1 MTGFEPIFP
10 AEEQHEGLLEE
21 HAPEEEEIEGL
32 ADIDPTRTDGGHEQ
46 DAWRGVAVEDV
57 DDVTGTLAGFLR
69 KRSRRLLGLILRP
82 HVKSLVSAGFL
93 IAIRTLC
100 VLAGPLLVEIAID
113 SGIPPLLP
121 GGSGDTTTI
130 VLVVVAYVAITMINA
145 AAFNLFFLVTG
156 RVGQDILFDLRSRVF
171 DHFQRL
177 SLSFHERYT
186 SGRVVSRLTSDV
198 EALAELLNQG
208 FVNLVNAVLLIGGI
222 SVVLLVLD
230 WQLALA
236 VLLVFPV
243 ALALTWWFRGKA
255 EVAYRRTREAV
266 ALVIV
271 HFTES
276 LAGIR
281 AVHAFR
287 REPRNQ
293 EIFDELDDRYYG
305 ALVFSNR
312 LGAIFGTGIMFLGRL
327 TTVIVLLYGGER
339 VLQGDMTVG
348 VLAAFLL
355 YLRRF
360 FEPMQDLSQFY
371 TQFQGAAAALEK
383 LAGVLDEQP
392 SVPEATEPV
401 SHPEPRGELTFED
414 VHFAYR
420 VVEII
425 PELDLHVPAG
435 QTLALVGATGA
446 GKTTIARLMARF
458 YDPTS
463 GRVLLDGIDLR
474 DLSDADLRRAVV
486 MVTQDNYLFS
496 GTVADNIRFGR
507 PDASRA
513 DVEAAAK
520 AIGAHEF
527 ISALPDGYDTDIQKR
542 GGRLSAG
549 QRQLVAFARAFLAQ
563 PAVLILD
570 EATSSLD
577 IPSERMVQSALRTL
591 LAHRTAVIIAHR
603 LSTVEIADRVLVLED
618 GRIVEDGSPA
628 DLTAGA
634 GRYHDLHQ
642 AWRDSLV

>member
-1 MTGFEPIFP
+1 VTSFEPRFP
-10 AEEQHEGLLEE
+10 A
-21 HAPEEEEIEGL
+21 EEEIEGL
-32 ADIDPTRTDGGHEQ
+32 LDIDPTRTDGGHEQ

-69 KRSRRLLGLILRP
+69 KRSRKLLGLILRP
-82 HVKSLVSAGFL
+82 HARSLVGAGFL

-100 VLAGPLLVEIAID
+100 VLAGPLLVEIGID
-113 SGIPPLLP
+113 NGIPPLMR
-121 GGSGDTTTI
+121 GGSGDKTTI
-130 VLVVVAYVAITMINA
+130 ILVVVGYAGITVVNA

-177 SLSFHERYT
+177 SLAFHERYT
-186 SGRVVSRLTSDV
+186 TGRVIARLTNDV

-236 VLLVFPV
+236 VLVVLPV
-243 ALALTWWFRGKA
+243 AIGLTWWFRARA
-255 EVAYRRTREAV
+255 ETAYRATREAV

-293 EIFDELDDRYYG
+293 EIFDDLDDRYYR
-305 ALVFSNR
+305 ALVSSNR

-371 TQFQGAAAALEK
+371 TQFQAAAAALEK
-383 LAGVLDEQP
+383 LAGVLDEEP
-392 SVPEATEPV
+392 TVPEPEQPV
-401 SHPEPRGELTFED
+401 PLPTPQGELVFD
-414 VHFAYR
+414 HVRFAYR
-420 VVEII
+420 VQDII
-425 PELDLHVPAG
+425 PDLTLHIPAG

-458 YDPTS
+458 YDPTG
-463 GRVLLDGIDLR
+463 GRILLDGVDLR
-474 DLSDADLRRAVV
+474 DLSDTDLRRAVV
-486 MVTQDNYLFS
+486 MVTQDNFLFS
-496 GTVADNIRFGR
+496 GTVAHNIGFGR
-507 PDASRA
+507 PEATRSEIEDAAR
-513 DVEAAAK
+513 
-520 AIGAHEF
+520 AIGAHNF
-527 ISALPDGYDTDIQKR
+527 IAALPDGYDTDIQKR

-577 IPSERMVQSALRTL
+577 IPSERLVQGALRRL

-628 DLTAGA
+628 DLVADVGH
-634 GRYHDLHQ
+634 YHDLHE

>member
-1 MTGFEPIFP
+1 MTGFGPLPFN
-10 AEEQHEGLLEE
+10 EGEIG
-21 HAPEEEEIEGL
+21 EEEIPGI
-32 ADIDPTRTDGGHEQ
+32 ADVDPLRTDGGHEQ
-46 DAWRGVAVEDV
+46 DSWRGVAVEDV

-69 KRSRRLLGLILRP
+69 KRSRKLLGSILRP
-82 HVKSLVSAGFL
+82 HVKSLVLAGVL
-93 IAIRTLC
+93 IGIRTLC
-100 VLAGPLLVEIAID
+100 VLAGPLLVEIGID
-113 SGIPPLLP
+113 EGIPPLLP
-121 GGSGDTTTI
+121 DGTGDAKTI
-130 VLVVVAYVAITMINA
+130 ILVVVAYLAVTVVNA
-145 AAFNLFFLVTG
+145 ATFNWFFLVTG
-156 RVGQDILFDLRSRVF
+156 RVGQDILLELRARVY

-177 SLSFHERYT
+177 SLSFHEKYT
-186 SGRVVSRLTSDV
+186 SGRVISRLTNDV

-208 FVNLVNAVLLIGGI
+208 FVNLINAVLLIGGI
-222 SVVLLVLD
+222 SVVLIVLD
-230 WQLALA
+230 WQLAIAVLA
-236 VLLVFPV
+236 VFPIAV
-243 ALALTWWFRGKA
+243 ALTWWFRGKA
-255 EVAYRRTREAV
+255 EIAYRATREAV

-293 EIFDELDDRYYG
+293 EIFDDLDDRYRR

-312 LGAIFGTGIMFLGRL
+312 LGAVFGTGIMFLGRL
-327 TTVIVLLYGGER
+327 TTVIVLVYGGER
-339 VLQGDMTVG
+339 VLDGDMTLG

-371 TQFQGAAAALEK
+371 NLFQAAAAALEK
-383 LAGVLDEQP
+383 LSGVLDEKP
-392 SVPEATEPV
+392 SVSEPEHPV
-401 SHPEPRGELTFED
+401 ALPAPAGDVRFEK

-425 PELDLHVPAG
+425 PDLTLHIPAG

-458 YDPTS
+458 YDPTG
-463 GRVLLDGIDLR
+463 GRILLDGVDLR
-474 DLSDADLRRAVV
+474 GLSDDDLRRAVV
-486 MVTQDNYLFS
+486 MVTQDNFLFS
-496 GTVADNIRFGR
+496 GTVAHNIGFGR
-507 PDASRA
+507 PDAARA
-513 DVEAAAK
+513 EVEAAAQ
-520 AIGAHEF
+520 AIGAHDF
-527 ISALPDGYDTDIQKR
+527 IAALPDGYDTDIQKR

-591 LAHRTAVIIAHR
+591 LADRTAVIIAHR

-618 GRIVEDGSPA
+618 GRIVEDGTPA
-628 DLTAGA
+628 ELVEDTGH
-634 GRYHDLHQ
+634 YQSLHQ